1 MTFITQW
8 RLNNEELSYD
18 YYWCFIVCLCPNY
31 VAFNCNGGFMSRNTL
46 TLVQEVYFDLCDLLD
61 NNELSESIEG
71 LFEFDDMREF
81 ITEQRRKLALI
92 ERDLDFNDDCPKFE
106 PAKEEIE

>member
-1 MTFITQW
+1 MNQ
-8 RLNNEELSYD
+8 
-18 YYWCFIVCLCPNY
+18 
-31 VAFNCNGGFMSRNTL
+31 NTL

-106 PAKEEIE
+106 PAKEEI

>member
-1 MTFITQW
+1 
-8 RLNNEELSYD
+8 
-18 YYWCFIVCLCPNY
+18 
-31 VAFNCNGGFMSRNTL
+31 MSRNTL

-71 LFEFDDMREF
+71 LSEFDDMREF

-106 PAKEEIE
+106 PAKEEI